1 MLYLPQQTPTAPT
14 PAAVPTLMRSLSPG
28 LDPLLRSHLPFSK
41 LSVPPPPIGR
51 FILLVMVL
59 GVLRP
64 AHPSVGSPS
73 SGTTE
78 DLDSVT
84 RMLRPSS
91 GEQSWPWTP
100 RVSTPSKQASEQGE
114 KSDETKGKNR
124 RESARGSERG
134 REGARSSVRAPT
146 RRTPGTPPSKVFR
159 RLLSPSQCA
168 LAPCQHTDEA
178 NAPLPQRLCCPL
190 GSARPLAIAARPA
203 PLRAGS
209 RTAPLAATR
218 RKRLLKKARSS
229 LRAGVSSCKK
239 GGTRS
244 MRKREFTLPLF
255 FMQLEI
261 AHLAEGGRS
270 RGAILCFTA
279 GDVLHFRDHSL
290 VGTKSK
296 PTSHAPRTPP

>member
-1 MLYLPQQTPTAPT
+1 MAHAGLHDDTTTVAPFHPLSTGPAKRHSSSMLYLPQQTPTAPT

-41 LSVPPPPIGR
+41 LSVPSPPIGR

-114 KSDETKGKNR
+114 RATR
-124 RESARGSERG
+124 RRARTGGRA
-134 REGARSSVRAPT
+134 REGARTRERA
-146 RRTPGTPPSKVFR
+146 
-159 RLLSPSQCA
+159 L
-168 LAPCQHTDEA
+168 
-178 NAPLPQRLCCPL
+178 
-190 GSARPLAIAARPA
+190 
-203 PLRAGS
+203 
-209 RTAPLAATR
+209 
-218 RKRLLKKARSS
+218 
-229 LRAGVSSCKK
+229 
-239 GGTRS
+239 
-244 MRKREFTLPLF
+244 
-255 FMQLEI
+255 
-261 AHLAEGGRS
+261 
-270 RGAILCFTA
+270 
-279 GDVLHFRDHSL
+279 
-290 VGTKSK
+290 
-296 PTSHAPRTPP
+296 